1 MGLLKVIF
9 YLTVSVI
16 ISRYLTKNLHKF
28 DSIPFFHKLEPYMTR
43 CKLIVFFM
51 SILIL
56 LF

>member
-43 CKLIVFFM
+43 CNLIVFFM